1 MAISTDIID
10 NILLTADIVEVI
22 GEYVTLKK
30 AGANFKGVC
39 PLHGDKDASLAV
51 SPAKRRWK
59 CFGCGAGGNVI
70 GFIMDHEHISFY
82 EAAKIVAEKY
92 NITIPE
98 RELTDEEKAKVKD
111 KEALRICLEFA
122 QEEFTKKRSL
132 PEASEYLKS
141 RQIASE
147 ILDQYGAG
155 FSPRQFSWLHEV
167 AQKKGYDPTLMQ
179 RAGLINSREDKKVF
193 DRFINRITFPY
204 YSIAGQIIGF
214 TGRALEKESEC
225 KYLNSPDTELFQKG
239 KCLFGIY
246 QAKRDIATQDK
257 CYLVEGQ
264 FDVLSFVQAG
274 FANTVCGS
282 GTAFTQD
289 QARLIKKLTRNVTLV
304 YDGDPAGVKASIR
317 NIDILL
323 ADGMNVRAVL
333 LPNCE
338 DPDSFARKMG
348 QEKLQKYLKKKEIDF
363 ISFIYEVYESEMDD
377 PIRKTEILRHI
388 AQSISVVPDKLQQQS
403 FIAVLAKKFKADGE
417 LLTSLVR
424 ECGQQSKQEA
434 PVPTEPGLTG
444 LEDAEA
450 FLKKENT
457 KEITLTWSVSRFMEE
472 WGELPTILVTG
483 IPDVSDVQDLRR
495 ISPYIRCRDRFEI
508 NDNLDEPE
516 EVTFLANLSKTG
528 FKILMSRF
536 EKRREEV
543 VDEESGKLKAK
554 RIDKEYTIGFNE
566 FYFQLYSRFSDSSE
580 RDKKEAVERCA
591 ELLSHADS
599 TTRTLQ
605 VTPLAKSLG
614 VTKTAFEQ
622 VLKPFMEQRRNE
634 ARFNSDA
641 MQLEGDTLWLDSSK
655 LPSYVEEDGE
665 ISKMYKSFGFF
676 PLVDS
681 KGRKVAYVF
690 KSEKKSYLRVGNFYI
705 EPLLHVYDKE
715 SQANKRIVQ
724 LTQTALPYP
733 IYMEWVSKDMIT
745 LSSFRTRL
753 WEEGDINFSNG
764 TQQILDQ
771 ITDSWAGKFRKCYE
785 LHTYGWYDEGF
796 FAFSN
801 AIVHDVDG
809 EQKVQMVD
817 DIGIVSHN
825 QKNFYLP
832 AFSNIYASE
841 RRDNDKFFMD
851 RFIKYREPKLPID
864 FKKWA
869 ALMNE
874 VYKLNNNGK
883 WAILYTFMSA
893 FRSDIYEIDRIFTAL
908 FFIGPT
914 TSGKSQIGYS
924 IRSLFIPPEAP
935 TFNLNSGT
943 PAALFTLMERYRNIP
958 LMLEEYNDAQIADVV
973 FQTLKSAVYD
983 GEGKQKRKDATSK
996 DIDSSQVNAALV
1008 IMGQES
1014 PQRDDNSLS
1023 NRCIICDVPKRDD
1036 RTTREVEVFMELK
1049 RYQEGG
1055 LHNIL
1060 IEILKLRKVV
1070 RNKYMKLQR
1079 EAFSEL
1085 KDSVRVAVTNTD
1097 GLSRIL
1103 NTVSMFLGICRLI
1116 EEETQLELP
1125 FTYTEFFEIAKEKV
1139 IKQVESISTSNRM
1152 YTFFNSINYMIDTG
1166 SIKEGRDFKIECPGK
1181 ITLQKRGRETF
1192 LHNLDPVDMRV
1203 LHLNLT
1209 NICPQYNALA
1219 KKEALSLQSL
1229 NSYFE
1234 SNEAFIGRTR
1244 STRFRWKEVVEVPR
1258 GEPVTQNENGEV
1270 VIDNT
1275 MKRIMEVKESNTS
1288 SVVLNYDKLKEL
1300 LSIDFEREVKD
1311 NEFEF

>member
-1 MAISTDIID
+1 MAIAKDIIE
-10 NILLTADIVEVI
+10 NVLSSADIVEIV
-22 GEYVTLKK
+22 GEYVSLKK
-30 AGANFKGVC
+30 AGANYKGVC
-39 PLHGDKDASLAV
+39 PLHADRDASLVV

-59 CFGCGAGGNVI
+59 CFGCGAGGNAI
-70 GFIMDHEHISFY
+70 GFVMDHEHISFP

-98 RELTDEEKAKVKD
+98 RELTDEERSVAKEKD
-111 KEALRICLEFA
+111 ALRICLEFA
-122 QEEFTKKRSL
+122 QEEFVSRLTL
-132 PEASEYLKS
+132 PEAAEYLKTRNIS
-141 RQIASE
+141 PE
-147 ILDQYGAG
+147 ILAQYGAG
-155 FSPRQFSWLHEV
+155 FSPRQFTWLHDLS
-167 AQKKGYDPTLMQ
+167 KNKGYDPTLMQ
-179 RAGLINSREDKKVF
+179 RAGLINCREDKKIF
-193 DRFINRITFPY
+193 DRFINRITFPF
-204 YSIAGQIIGF
+204 YSISGQIIGF
-214 TGRALEKESEC
+214 TGRAIEKESDC

-239 KCLFGIY
+239 KVLFGIY
-246 QAKRDIATQDK
+246 QAKRDIAAQDK

-264 FDVLSFVQAG
+264 FDVLSFVQSG
-274 FANTVCGS
+274 LANTVCGS
-282 GTAFTQD
+282 GTAFTQE
-289 QARLIKKLTRNVTLV
+289 QARLIKKLSRNVTLV

-323 ADGMNVRAVL
+323 AEGMNVRAVL
-333 LPNCE
+333 LPEGE

-348 QEKLQKYLKKKEIDF
+348 AEKLQKYLKKKEIDF
-363 ISFIYEVYESEMDD
+363 ISFVYQIHESEVED

-388 AQSISVVPDKLQQQS
+388 AESIAVVPDKLQQQAY
-403 FIAVLAKKFKADGE
+403 ITALAKKFKADGE
-417 LLTSLVR
+417 LLSSLVR
-424 ECGQQSKQEA
+424 ECNQSKKVEA
-434 PVPTEPGLTG
+434 PVPDKPGFTG
-444 LEDAEA
+444 LEDAVA
-450 FLKKENT
+450 FLIENT

-472 WGELPTILVTG
+472 WGEKPTVLVTG
-483 IPDVSDVQDLRR
+483 IPDVSDVQELRR
-495 ISPYIRCRDRFEI
+495 VSPYIRCRDRFEI
-508 NDNLDEPE
+508 NDDLEEPDEIA
-516 EVTFLANLSKTG
+516 FLANLSKTG
-528 FKILMSRF
+528 FNISMSRY
-536 EKRREEV
+536 EKRMQEV
-543 VDEESGKLKAK
+543 VDEKTGETKNK
-554 RIDKEYTIGFNE
+554 RVDKEYTIGFNE
-566 FYFQLYSRFSDSSE
+566 FYFQLYARFSDASE

-591 ELLSHADS
+591 ELLSYADS

-605 VTPLAKSLG
+605 VASLARSLG
-614 VTKTAFEQ
+614 TTKTAFEQ
-622 VLKPFMEQRRNE
+622 VLKPFLEQRRSE

-641 MQLEGDTLWLDSSK
+641 MQIDGETLWLDSSK
-655 LPSYVEEDGE
+655 LPTYVEEDEE
-665 ISKMYKSFGFF
+665 INRMYKAFGFF

-690 KSEKKSYLRVGNFYI
+690 KSEKKSFLRVGNFYI

-724 LTQTALPYP
+724 LTQANLPYP

-796 FAFSN
+796 YAFSN
-801 AIVHDVDG
+801 AIVHEENG

-817 DIGIVSHN
+817 DIGIVTHA
-825 QKNFYLP
+825 QKNYYLP

-841 RRDNDKFFMD
+841 RRDNDKFYMD
-851 RFIKYREPKLPID
+851 RFIKYREPKNPIG
-864 FKKWA
+864 FKEWA
-869 ALMNE
+869 SLMDE

-883 WAILYTFMSA
+883 WAILFTFMSA
-893 FRSDIYEIDRIFTAL
+893 FRSDIYEVDRIFTAL

-914 TSGKSQIGYS
+914 GSGKSQIGYS
-924 IRSLFIPPEAP
+924 IRSIFMPPEAP
-935 TFNLNSGT
+935 SFNLNSGT
-943 PAALFTLMERYRNIP
+943 PAALFTLMERYRNMV
-958 LMLEEYNDAQIADVV
+958 LMLEEYNDLLIADVV

-996 DIDSSQVNAALV
+996 EIDSSQVNAALV

-1036 RTTREVEVFMELK
+1036 RTAREEEVFLELK
-1049 RYQEGG
+1049 RYQDAG

-1060 IEILKLRKVV
+1060 LEMLKYRKVV

-1079 EAFSEL
+1079 EAFKEL
-1085 KDSVRVAVTNTD
+1085 KDGVRVAVTNTD

-1116 EEETQLELP
+1116 EEETPLELP
-1125 FTYTEFFEIAKEKV
+1125 FTYQEFLEVAKEKV

-1152 YTFFNSINYMIDTG
+1152 YTFFNSINYLIDTG
-1166 SIKEGRDFKIECPGK
+1166 QIKEGRDFKIEQPGK
-1181 ITLQKRGRETF
+1181 MTLQKKGRETY
-1192 LHNLDPVDMRV
+1192 LYNLDPVDMRV

-1209 NICPQYNALA
+1209 NICPQYNKQAG
-1219 KKEALSLQSL
+1219 KEALSLQSL
-1229 NSYFE
+1229 NSYLE

-1258 GEPVTQNENGEV
+1258 GEPTGTVEGGD
-1270 VIDNT
+1270 VIVDNT
-1275 MKRIMEVKESNTS
+1275 MKRIMEERESNTS

-1300 LSIDFEREVKD
+1300 LSIDFERDIKT
-1311 NEFEF
+1311 NEYEF

>member
-1 MAISTDIID
+1 MAISTDIIE
-10 NILLTADIVEVI
+10 NILLTADIIEVI
-22 GEYVTLKK
+22 GEYVSLKK
-30 AGANFKGVC
+30 AGANYKAVC
-39 PLHGDKDASLAV
+39 PLHGDKDASLVV

-98 RELTDEEKAKVKD
+98 RELSDDEKTKLKD
-111 KEALRICLEFA
+111 KESLRICLEFA
-122 QEEFTKKRSL
+122 QEEFAGRLTL
-132 PEASEYLKS
+132 PEAEEYIKARKIS
-141 RQIASE
+141 PE
-147 ILDQYGAG
+147 ILQQYSAG
-155 FSPRQFSWLHEV
+155 FSPRQFSWLNDLSK
-167 AQKKGYDPTLMQ
+167 KKGYDPQLMQ
-179 RAGLINSREDKKVF
+179 RAGLINCRDDKKIF
-193 DRFINRITFPY
+193 DRFINRITFPF

-214 TGRALEKESEC
+214 TGRALEKDSEC

-239 KCLFGIY
+239 KVLFGIY
-246 QAKRDIATQDK
+246 QAKRDISAQDK

-289 QARLIKKLTRNVTLV
+289 QARLIKKLTKNVTLV
-304 YDGDPAGVKASIR
+304 YDGDSAGMKASIR

-323 ADGMNVRAVL
+323 AEGMNVRAVL
-333 LPNCE
+333 LPDGE
-338 DPDSFARKMG
+338 DPDTFASKMG

-363 ISFIYEVYESEMDD
+363 ISFIYQAYESDMED
-377 PIRKTEILRHI
+377 PIRKTEILRNI
-388 AQSISVVPDKLQQQS
+388 AQSISVVPEKLQQQS
-403 FIAVLAKKFKADGE
+403 YITVLAKKFKADGE

-424 ECGQQSKQEA
+424 EFTQQNKREA
-434 PVPTEPGLTG
+434 PIPEKPGFTG
-444 LEDAEA
+444 MEDAVA
-450 FLKKENT
+450 FLVENT
-457 KEITLTWSVSRFMEE
+457 KEVTLTWSISRFMEE
-472 WGELPTILVTG
+472 WGEKPTILVTG

-495 ISPYIRCRDRFEI
+495 VSPYIRCRDHFEI
-508 NDNLDEPE
+508 NDELEEPE
-516 EVTFLANLSKTG
+516 EITFLTNLSKTG
-528 FKILMSRF
+528 FNISMSHY
-536 EKRREEV
+536 EKRMQEV
-543 VDEESGKLKAK
+543 VDEKTGETKNK
-554 RIDKEYTIGFNE
+554 RVDKEYTVGFNE
-566 FYFQLYSRFSDSSE
+566 FYFQLYGRFSDASE
-580 RDKKEAVERCA
+580 RHKKEAVERCA
-591 ELLSHADS
+591 ELFSYADS

-605 VTPLAKSLG
+605 VASLARRLG
-614 VTKTAFEQ
+614 TTKTAFEQ
-622 VLKPFMEQRRNE
+622 VLKPFLEQRRSE

-641 MQLEGDTLWLDSSK
+641 MQIEGETLWLDSSK
-655 LPSYVEEDGE
+655 LPTYVEEDEE
-665 ISKMYKSFGFF
+665 INKMYKAFGFF
-676 PLVDS
+676 PLVDGKS
-681 KGRKVAYVF
+681 RKVAYVF
-690 KSEKKSYLRVGNFYI
+690 KSEKKSFLRVGNFYI

-724 LTQTALPYP
+724 LTQANLPYP

-796 FAFSN
+796 YAFSN
-801 AIVHDVDG
+801 AIVHEIEG
-809 EQKVQMVD
+809 KQCVQMVD

-825 QKNFYLP
+825 QKNYYLP
-832 AFSNIYASE
+832 AFSNIYALE
-841 RRDNDKFFMD
+841 RRDNDKYYMD
-851 RFIKYREPKLPID
+851 RFVKYREPKTEIN

-869 ALMNE
+869 ALMDE

-883 WAILYTFMSA
+883 WAILFSFMA
-893 FRSDIYEIDRIFTAL
+893 AYRSDIYEIDRIFTAL

-914 TSGKSQIGYS
+914 GSGKSQIGYS
-924 IRSLFIPPEAP
+924 IRSIFMPPEAP
-935 TFNLNSGT
+935 SFNLNSGT
-943 PAALFTLMERYRNIP
+943 PAALFTLMERYRNMV
-958 LMLEEYNDAQIADVV
+958 LMLEEYNDLQIADVV

-1036 RTTREVEVFMELK
+1036 RTVREEEVFLELK
-1049 RYQEGG
+1049 RYQDAG

-1060 IEILKLRKVV
+1060 LEMLKQRKVV
-1070 RNKYMKLQR
+1070 RAKYMKLQR
-1079 EAFSEL
+1079 EAFKEL
-1085 KDSVRVAVTNTD
+1085 KDSVRVSVTNTD

-1103 NTVSMFLGICRLI
+1103 NTVSMFLGVCRLI
-1116 EEETQLELP
+1116 EEETELELP
-1125 FTYTEFFEIAKEKV
+1125 FTYQEFFEIAKEKV

-1166 SIKEGRDFKIECPGK
+1166 TIKEGRDFKIEQPGK
-1181 ITLQKRGRETF
+1181 ITLQKKGRDTF
-1192 LHNLDPVDMRV
+1192 LYNLDPIDMKV

-1209 NICPQYNALA
+1209 NICPQYNALV

-1229 NSYFE
+1229 NSYLE

-1244 STRFRWKEVVEVPR
+1244 STRFRWKDVVEVPR
-1258 GEPVTQNENGEV
+1258 GEIIGQEDGEV
-1270 VIDNT
+1270 VTDNT
-1275 MKRIMEVKESNTS
+1275 MKRVMEERVSNTS

-1300 LSIDFEREVKD
+1300 LSIDFERGVKTEEY
-1311 NEFEF
+1311 EF